1 MRAPT
6 CFRWVHFRNVGV
18 VFIAENHHYSPYGS
32 PPVSRQSIDNI
43 PISGK
48 RVIIAVCNSM
58 HPPWSSIMV
67 RLCPLRL
74 APLTFSFDAWR
85 FLDSWLHP
93 RATYRIYAWQRRPLS
108 RPSSRCP
115 WSSAWQLS
123 FDAVDY
129 PSKRRINT
137 SPSRVWAERRC
148 FWAWSLPVL
157 CKS

>member
-6 CFRWVHFRNVGV
+6 CFRWVHFRNVGW
-18 VFIAENHHYSPYGS
+18 FSFAENHHHGPYGS
-32 PPVSRQSIDNI
+32 PSASRQAIDNI

-48 RVIIAVCNSM
+48 RVIIAACNYM
-58 HPPWSSIMV
+58 HPLVEYYGSAMPFAHGV
-67 RLCPLRL
+67 L
-74 APLTFSFDAWR
+74 LTFSFDAWR

-93 RATYRIYAWQRRPLS
+93 RATYRTYAWQRRPLS

-123 FDAVDY
+123 SM
-129 PSKRRINT
+129 PSTILLSAAST
-137 SPSRVWAERRC
+137 QSPSRVWAERRC
-148 FWAWSLPVL
+148 FWAWSLPAL